1 MAVAGGSRG
10 PRPLRRGHTATTSPN
25 ATSATSRATLS
36 QRILRHTP
44 SGPIAAASAARGAF
58 APCYLPPPP
67 SNAGE
72 LLMASPE
79 PLYDLVLLLDT
90 SAPEDQRK
98 KVLADT
104 EAAISSAGSIV
115 SDHDWGTRALA
126 YEIRHRTDAEYHLLQ
141 FHGPATLLANLQRS
155 LRIADGVLRFR
166 IVKLAPGTPAPTEL
180 PRAEAPAAAP
190 APAAERPPAPAPEAA
205 EAEAEAPSAA

>member
-1 MAVAGGSRG
+1 MAIGAIAGLSLPVRAEIGG
-10 PRPLRRGHTATTSPN
+10 GLQVHGAGILVSPN
-25 ATSATSRATLS
+25 AHIGRD
-36 QRILRHTP
+36 
-44 SGPIAAASAARGAF
+44 
-58 APCYLPPPP
+58 C
-67 SNAGE
+67 
-72 LLMASPE
+72 
-79 PLYDLVLLLDT
+79 DLCHGV
-90 SAPEDQRK
+90 
-98 KVLADT
+98 VLADT

-115 SDHDWGTRALA
+115 SDHDWGTRGLA

>member
-1 MAVAGGSRG
+1 MV
-10 PRPLRRGHTATTSPN
+10 
-25 ATSATSRATLS
+25 
-36 QRILRHTP
+36 
-44 SGPIAAASAARGAF
+44 
-58 APCYLPPPP
+58 
-67 SNAGE
+67 GE
-72 LLMASPE
+72 PLMAAPE
-79 PLYDLVLLLDT
+79 PLYDLVLMLDT

-104 EAAISSAGSIV
+104 EAAISSGGSIV

-141 FHGPATLLANLQRS
+141 FHGSPELLANLQRT

-190 APAAERPPAPAPEAA
+190 APSAERPPAPAPEPDAA